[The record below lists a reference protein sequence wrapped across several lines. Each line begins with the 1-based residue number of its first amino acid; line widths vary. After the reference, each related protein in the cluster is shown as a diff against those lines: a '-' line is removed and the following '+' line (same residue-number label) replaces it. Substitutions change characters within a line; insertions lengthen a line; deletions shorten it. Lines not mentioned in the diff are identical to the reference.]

1 MCRAL
6 LGHLWFFAFFAH
18 IHFAGGDHYL
28 CQHRT
33 VTVCLLYLYLNTVHY
48 QSRLPTLKIIYCP
61 ETPKVP
67 GSLIMWAYVHWFVS
81 VTESTPSSSQQIFN
95 IKLSNVVLFFYVITA
110 KLKFRAYSHRNWSPS
125 KHSEIVK
132 QFSKLLPVVLSSWG
146 NNENCTISHFYK
158 HNIYIFLNS

>member
-18 IHFAGGDHYL
+18 IDFAGGDHYL

-33 VTVCLLYLYLNTVHY
+33 VMVCLLYLYLNTVHY
-48 QSRLPTLKIIYCP
+48 QSRLPALKVIYCP

-67 GSLIMWAYVHWFVS
+67 GSLLIMWTYVHWFVS

-95 IKLSNVVLFFYVITA
+95 IKYSNVVLFV
-110 KLKFRAYSHRNWSPS
+110 WSQPNLNS
-125 KHSEIVK
+125 EYTVTEIVQASIQK
-132 QFSKLLPVVLSSWG
+132 FCQTVA
-146 NNENCTISHFYK
+146 NCTGWVPGEILKIAPSV
-158 HNIYIFLNS
+158 IFTSIIIFF

>member
-33 VTVCLLYLYLNTVHY
+33 VMVCLLYLYLNTVHY
-48 QSRLPTLKIIYCP
+48 QSRLRTLNIIYCP

-95 IKLSNVVLFFYVITA
+95 IKLSNVVLFV
-110 KLKFRAYSHRNWSPS
+110 WSQPNLN
-125 KHSEIVK
+125 SEHTVTEIGV
-132 QFSKLLPVVLSSWG
+132 QASIQKLLNSFP
-146 NNENCTISHFYK
+146 NCCQLYWVPGEIMKIAPSVIFPSI
-158 HNIYIFLNS
+158 IYIFLNS